1 MSTTVNE
8 SRVWRTAGGD
18 GTRSGTFSWKI
29 KGTPQPSRTLAAK
42 GSMLASVVFDAE
54 GQAFVADMSG
64 SVRALSRGKEL
75 VWEARLVE
83 GLSATPAVHPSR
95 PQLFVGT
102 HGGSVVAFDTARG
115 TALWKAELPT
125 RADPR
130 ILSDLLY
137 FAAADA
143 VVVSSWGGRFHMLDA
158 ETGASRATWDAGISP
173 SSAAAVAGE
182 YLYCLRAVE
191 KRGVELVQ
199 VDPKGVE
206 TVLHRAEPDSRGP
219 RRTLVAASPV
229 VDTER
234 STIYSVV
241 NREKSCEL
249 KSWSLRSP
257 ELAWSRPLPHA
268 VQATPTLRRDGLI
281 LVADLAGNVHGID
294 SDGAPRFRYSTG
306 SDYLLAGGVTEAGG
320 TCFIG
325 DPLGVVHAINE
336 SGAGKRLFEA
346 PRALQ
351 ARPSFD
357 AEGNLYVPGV
367 GRVVYVFE
375 SAPD

>member
-1 MSTTVNE
+1 MSTIDET
-8 SRVWRTAGGD
+8 RVWRTAGGD

-29 KGTPQPSRTLAAK
+29 KGLPQPARQLAAN
-42 GSMLASVVFDAE
+42 GSVLASVVFDAE

-64 SVRALSRGKEL
+64 SVRAFSQGKDL
-75 VWEARLVE
+75 VFEARLANGV
-83 GLSATPAVHPSR
+83 SATPVVHPTR
-95 PQLFVGT
+95 PHLFVGT

-143 VVVSSWGGRFHMLDA
+143 VVVSSWGGRFHLLDA
-158 ETGASRATWDAGISP
+158 ETGASQATWDAGISP
-173 SSAAAVAGE
+173 SSAAAVAGD

-199 VDPKGVE
+199 VDRKGAE
-206 TVLHRAEPDSRGP
+206 TVLHRSEPDPRGP
-219 RRTLVAASPV
+219 RRTLVMAAPV

-234 STIYSVV
+234 STVYFVV
-241 NREKSCEL
+241 NRDKSCEL
-249 KSWSLRSP
+249 RSWSLRSP

-281 LVADLAGNVHGID
+281 LVADLAGNVHGIEP
-294 SDGAPRFRYSTG
+294 DGAPRFRYSTG
-306 SDYLLAGGVTEAGG
+306 SDSLLAGGVTEAGG

-325 DPLGVVHAINE
+325 DPLGVVHAIDE
-336 SGAGKRLFEA
+336 SGAGKKLFEA

-357 AEGNLYVPGV
+357 AEGNLYIPGT
-367 GRVVYVFE
+367 GRVVYVFDT
-375 SAPD
+375 AAG